1 MENQMVFKRY
11 EIKYL
16 MTRSQRDAVL
26 KAMVPY
32 MSIDEYGHSSIRNI
46 YYDTPNFRLIRE
58 SLEKPVYKEKLRVRS
73 YGPAASGDQ
82 VFVELKKKYQDVV
95 CKRRVSMPQM
105 QAEACLGRRMCLPDS
120 QIGQEIAYALA
131 YYRELE
137 PAVFLSY
144 EREAF
149 FERNGGDFR
158 VTFDENIRYRQVE
171 LTLNSEAWGKPIL
184 RPDQVLMELKTSG
197 ALPLWMVQ
205 TLSKQKIFKTSFSK
219 YGTAY
224 QDIFMTNQKGVRK
237 YA

>member
-1 MENQMVFKRY
+1 MANQMVFKRY

-26 KAMVPY
+26 KAMEPY
-32 MSIDEYGHSSIRNI
+32 MSIDAYGHSSIRNI

-95 CKRRVSMPQM
+95 YKRRISMPQM
-105 QAEACLGRRMCLPDS
+105 QAEACLDKRMCLPDS

-158 VTFDENIRYRQVE
+158 VTFDENIRYRQIE
-171 LTLNSEAWGKPIL
+171 LTLDSETWGKPIL

>member
-1 MENQMVFKRY
+1 MGNQMVFKRY

-16 MTRSQRDAVL
+16 MDRRQRDAVL
-26 KAMVPY
+26 KAMEPY
-32 MSIDEYGHSSIRNI
+32 MSIDKYGHSSIRNI
-46 YYDTPNFRLIRE
+46 YYDTPNFQLIRE

-73 YGPAASGDQ
+73 YGRAATGDP

-95 CKRRVSMPQM
+95 YKRRISLPQA
-105 QAEACLGRRMCLPDS
+105 QAEVCLDRRMHLPDS
-120 QIGQEIAYALA
+120 QIGREISYALEF
-131 YYRELE
+131 YRELE

-149 FERNGGDFR
+149 YERDGGDFR

-171 LTLNSEAWGKPIL
+171 LTLDSDPWGKDIL
-184 RPDQVLMELKTSG
+184 QPDQVLMELKTSG
-197 ALPLWMVQ
+197 GLPLWMVHTISQ
-205 TLSKQKIFKTSFSK
+205 LNIFKTSFSK

-224 QDIFMTNQKGVRK
+224 QDIFLTEQKGVRK